1 MEALDRKASH
11 IPYRD
16 SKLTYLLQDS
26 LGGNSRTMMI
36 VAVCPTDIAFDE
48 SVFALQFATRVHRI
62 QISTAQRNVTSKN
75 LEEAVKTL
83 TLEMKQLAKSKE
95 KSELQLNTLK
105 KDNLRIQERLQT
117 ISNQKT
123 KSSSESRTLEVL
135 RKNSS
140 EMAAR
145 WQQEK
150 TMREK
155 SAAEVE
161 KLKLELIKKQTN
173 IAEVTRERDSLAK
186 KLEAKETA
194 LSQASKDV
202 RKAKDASSAAN
213 LRARKAQV
221 IGSRTARS
229 TTTSPLSPSTPVSSP
244 TSDPVI
250 VDSVRDE
257 VMALLQKYDTS
268 KVDRIDVIMEK
279 FKGKEHL
286 LVEKMKQRYEGTGS
300 HASSTVLS
308 IQQRSEQALK
318 RHKDR
323 MQSRLEGGTSK

>member
-1 MEALDRKASH
+1 
-11 IPYRD
+11 
-16 SKLTYLLQDS
+16 
-26 LGGNSRTMMI
+26 
-36 VAVCPTDIAFDE
+36 
-48 SVFALQFATRVHRI
+48 
-62 QISTAQRNVTSKN
+62 
-75 LEEAVKTL
+75 
-83 TLEMKQLAKSKE
+83 
-95 KSELQLNTLK
+95 
-105 KDNLRIQERLQT
+105 
-117 ISNQKT
+117 
-123 KSSSESRTLEVL
+123 
-135 RKNSS
+135 
-140 EMAAR
+140 MAAR